1 MQIRAPEAAEGRLML
16 RLDCVLGRCADRE
29 VLLGFAPAKVLH
41 ELSFA
46 DVLDETL
53 ARGYQRRFNAQHSL
67 DFRRYI
73 QRAGSTTIPLTF
85 NLRPRDDG
93 AWSIKK
99 TAAGKTQLCIDPGAG
114 KVLAQVDCQHRL
126 GHLGDLDVEL
136 AFMCFLELSEREEME
151 IFNIINGK
159 ARGLSRSLLDFHDS
173 RLSDDLATERPELF
187 IALYLKSEPSSPWY
201 NQLDL
206 GGASSSGMTRRA
218 SLRTMQK
225 AIKRFLLRTRI
236 VAKGG
241 AEHAARVILDFWSAV
256 SIVLHEAW
264 RNPRKHMLSK
274 GVGVYA
280 LMDIAA
286 DLYLDRPDG
295 VAPDRTYFCAALGDF
310 ATNFDW
316 SAQGPLQGLGGESG
330 VKAAVELIRDARRK
344 SILKVARG

>member
-1 MQIRAPEAAEGRLML
+1 MIKF
-16 RLDCVLGRCADRE
+16 DCMLGRCADRQ

-46 DVLDETL
+46 DVLDEDL
-53 ARGYQRRFNAQHSL
+53 ARGYQRRLNAQHSL

-73 QRAGSTTIPLTF
+73 QRSGSSTIPLTF

-93 AWSIKK
+93 AWSVKK
-99 TAAGKTQLCIDPGAG
+99 SASGRVQLCIDPSAG
-114 KVLAQVDCQHRL
+114 KVMAQVDCQHRL

-136 AFMCFLELSEREEME
+136 AFMCFLELSEHEEME
-151 IFNIINGK
+151 IFNVINGK

-173 RLSDDLATERPELF
+173 RLSDDLAAERPELY
-187 IALYLKSEPSSPWY
+187 IALYLKSEASSPWH

-206 GGASSSGMTRRA
+206 GGASTSGMTRRA

-225 AIKRFLLRTRI
+225 AIKRFLARTRI
-236 VAKGG
+236 LTNGG
-241 AEHAARVILDFWSAV
+241 AEHGARVVLDFWSAV

-286 DLYLDRPDG
+286 DLYLDCPRG
-295 VAPDRTYFCAALGDF
+295 VVPDRTYFCAAFGDF
-310 ATNFDW
+310 ATAFDW
-316 SAQGPLQGLGGESG
+316 STQGPLKGLGGESG
-330 VKAAVELIRDARRK
+330 AKAAAELIRETRRK
-344 SILKVARG
+344 SKLKVMRG